1 MLLVEGADD
10 KAVIIHLGKVVDRF
24 PTFFASPRGSVE
36 QVLDAVRQEIR
47 ASGRR
52 AVGIVVDANDSLDN
66 RWKAIAA
73 RLKNAGADV
82 PGRPHADGVIIEETT
97 RLPRIGV
104 WVMPDNKSAGEL
116 EDFVYTMLPDRD
128 PVWPKSVG
136 YIEGIPKEFR
146 KFKEKKKRR
155 AELHAWLAT
164 RREPRQMGLAI
175 EAKDLEID
183 GILAVKF
190 VKWLRRLFGEMEYP

>member
-1 MLLVEGADD
+1 MSKRHADNDSQRLLLVEGADD

-73 RLKNAGADV
+73 RLKSAGADV
-82 PGRPHADGVIIEETT
+82 PGRPHAD
-97 RLPRIGV
+97 RWYPR
-104 WVMPDNKSAGEL
+104 GEVRQVA
-116 EDFVYTMLPDRD
+116 EASFR
-128 PVWPKSVG
+128 G
-136 YIEGIPKEFR
+136 AGIPLTVVCDDAVVPADSYSR
-146 KFKEKKKRR
+146 NPSAIPPRR
-155 AELHAWLAT
+155 GSDHPANDPSGMAMINCT
-164 RREPRQMGLAI
+164 SPDI
-175 EAKDLEID
+175 PP
-183 GILAVKF
+183 VK
-190 VKWLRRLFGEMEYP
+190 